1 MTGNNIDNI
10 DMEQP
15 LKFMK
20 EEDKEDK
27 NITKEVEQKKDPLFT
42 AKCPQKIIDQLKVI
56 AEKKYRTNSMA
67 HAFRLM
73 VEDEYNSL
81 AGQGVI
87 TNE

>member
-1 MTGNNIDNI
+1 MTGNDIDNI
-10 DMEQP
+10 DMEA
-15 LKFMK
+15 F
-20 EEDKEDK
+20 DKEGK
-27 NITKEVEQKKDPLFT
+27 EGKSITKEVEQKKDPLFT